1 MEIKALEFRLDK
13 RISETRKRYLKTNLL
28 FMKSDLNDADWTA
41 RELKRAEWLYRAT
54 FAFCV
59 LVIGSII
66 LLSVF
71 NDSGNIPGQKGN
83 NTAFFMLGVFALLS
97 MLGRTKMTVEMLRNA
112 MFLVEIKREI
122 GHVDPNLR

>member
-1 MEIKALEFRLDK
+1 MELRALQFKLEK
-13 RISETRKRYLKTNLL
+13 RISETRKRYLKTNLVYI
-28 FMKSDLNDADWTA
+28 KSDLTDAAWMA
-41 RELKRAEWLYRAT
+41 RELKRAEWYYRAI

-59 LVIGSII
+59 LVIGSVL

-71 NDSGNIPGQKGN
+71 DIFEIRLTEKEN
-83 NTAFFMLGVFALLS
+83 NTALLMLGMFALLS

-122 GHVDPNLR
+122 GRSDQSS